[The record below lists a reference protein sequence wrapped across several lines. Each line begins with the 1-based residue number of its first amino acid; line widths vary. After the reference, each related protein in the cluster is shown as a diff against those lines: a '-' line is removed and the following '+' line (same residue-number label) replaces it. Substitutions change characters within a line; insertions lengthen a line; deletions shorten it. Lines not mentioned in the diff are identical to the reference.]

1 MDYYKVIINL
11 QFYSWIINNFMLY
24 FKSKKIKIYIKTKK
38 AIKDCLIFEAVF
50 YLKVNNYTTLINTI
64 LYDKIN

>member
-1 MDYYKVIINL
+1 
-11 QFYSWIINNFMLY
+11 MLY

-50 YLKVNNYTTLINTI
+50 YLKVNNYTTLINTRVC
-64 LYDKIN
+64 DKIN

>member
-1 MDYYKVIINL
+1 
-11 QFYSWIINNFMLY
+11 MLY
-24 FKSKKIKIYIKTKK
+24 FKSKKIKIYIKKK

-50 YLKVNNYTTLINTI
+50 YLKVNNYTALINTI

>member
-1 MDYYKVIINL
+1 
-11 QFYSWIINNFMLY
+11 MLY

-50 YLKVNNYTTLINTI
+50 YLKVNNYTTLINTRVC
-64 LYDKIN
+64 DKINLTKYIGGMIPNEKKSFD